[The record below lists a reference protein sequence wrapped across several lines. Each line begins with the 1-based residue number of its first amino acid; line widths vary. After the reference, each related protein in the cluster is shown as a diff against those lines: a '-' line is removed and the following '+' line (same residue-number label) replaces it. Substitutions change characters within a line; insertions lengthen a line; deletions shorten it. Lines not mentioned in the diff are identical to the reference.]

1 MHTFLVITAG
11 GQGQRMGASF
21 PKQFIK
27 IGDKEILRLTIEKF
41 LRLQKLHFDGIVI
54 TAPESYVKETEDIVS
69 KILRENSAREVQR
82 TLIDIIAG
90 GATRTESVALAL
102 KAIKKKYASNRHE
115 THKEPISLKRI
126 AEEDL
131 NVELNNSNELRSDDV
146 ILIHDAV
153 RPYVSGN
160 LVEIVARTA
169 RSSGSAIP
177 VLPVKDTI
185 RDLQGRTLERDFL
198 RKVQTPQGFNAKRI
212 INAYNSIDAGE
223 EFTDDASV
231 YERIYQDL
239 SFVKGEEENIK
250 ITTMKDLKED
260 FRIGNGFDVHR
271 LEEGRDLV
279 LCGVNIEHSKGLL
292 GHSDADVATH
302 ALMDSMLGALSLG
315 DIGKYFPDTDEK
327 YKGVRSISLL
337 KCVNKIIQE
346 KGYRISNAD
355 ITIVCEKPKIS
366 PYVTEMREK
375 ISSALETDFQN
386 VGIKATTTECLGFTG
401 REEGIASFCTVML
414 VRDFKE
420 LK

>member
-11 GQGQRMGASF
+11 GQGQRMGTSF

-102 KAIKKKYASNRHE
+102 KAIKEKYASKKKEKHS
-115 THKEPISLKRI
+115 EPIYSKIIGEDDLK
-126 AEEDL
+126 
-131 NVELNNSNELRSDDV
+131 VEPDDFNELRSDDV

-212 INAYNSIDAGE
+212 INAYDSIDAGE

-386 VGIKATTTECLGFTG
+386 VGIKATTTESLGFTG

>member
-1 MHTFLVITAG
+1 MYTFLVITAG

-69 KILRENSAREVQR
+69 KILRENSAREVER
-82 TLIDIIAG
+82 TSIDVIAG
-90 GATRTESVALAL
+90 GATRTGSVALAL
-102 KAIKKKYASNRHE
+102 KTIKNKYSSNKKEKHLE
-115 THKEPISLKRI
+115 TIYSKIISEDDLKVKP
-126 AEEDL
+126 DNL
-131 NVELNNSNELRSDDV
+131 NELRTDDV

-169 RSSGSAIP
+169 GSSGSAIP

-185 RDLQGRTLERDFL
+185 RDLKGRSLDRDFL
-198 RKVQTPQGFNAKRI
+198 RKVQTPQGFNARKI
-212 INAYNSIDAGE
+212 IKAYDSVCVGE

-231 YERIYQDL
+231 YEREYQDL

-250 ITTMKDLKED
+250 ITTMNDLKED
-260 FRIGNGFDVHR
+260 FRVGNGFDVHR
-271 LEEGRDLV
+271 LKEGQDLI

-315 DIGKYFPDTDEK
+315 DIGKYFPDTDDK
-327 YKGVRSISLL
+327 YKGARSIELL
-337 KCVNKIIQE
+337 ECVNKIIQE